1 MNMDWAALM
10 QSFHKAKVLV
20 VGDIC
25 LDRWCRYDPKQSL
38 PSVETG
44 INRIGVVET
53 VVTPGAGGTVA
64 NNLASLGAG
73 KVSVLGAIGQ
83 DGFGFELERALS
95 RRGIDYHYLVATPQ
109 MQTFTYSKVINGQ
122 TDLEDKPRFDFIN
135 SRPLPSEV
143 EDQLIVNFSAAYKSF
158 DAIVVADQAETEL
171 GGVVTPAL
179 REVIADVAER
189 NPGKVIVADSRNRI
203 HEFRNCIAKPNHAE
217 ARVASQRLFGEVDFA
232 RLRQA
237 LGDKPLVVTRGGEG
251 VTLVTPTDEKHIPA
265 IPVGDPVDICGAG
278 DSFAAGLALA
288 LTSGAEIE
296 NAVRFGVMVSSV
308 TVMKRGTGE
317 ATPPEVLAAADASY
331 SDR

>member
-1 MNMDWAALM
+1 MA
-10 QSFHKAKVLV
+10 SFHKAKVLV

-25 LDRWCRYDPKQSL
+25 LDRWCSYDPRYSM

-44 INRIGVVET
+44 INRIAVIDT

-73 KVSVLGAIGQ
+73 KVAVLGAIGQ

-95 RRGIDYHYLVATPQ
+95 RRGIDYHLLVASPE
-109 MQTFTYSKVINGQ
+109 MQTFTYSKVINKE

-135 SRPLPSEV
+135 TGPLPSEA

-158 DAIVVADQAETEL
+158 DVIIVADQAETDV
-171 GGVVTPAL
+171 GGVVTPVL
-179 REVIADVAER
+179 REVINDVAER
-189 NPGKVIVADSRNRI
+189 NPDKVVIADSRNRI
-203 HEFRNCIAKPNHAE
+203 HEFRSCIAKPNEAE
-217 ARVASQRLFGEVDFA
+217 ARVASQRLFGEVDFS

-237 LGDKPLVVTRGGEG
+237 IGEKPLVVTRGGEG
-251 VTLVTPTDEKHIPA
+251 VSLVTPHGEKRIPA

-288 LTSGAEIE
+288 LGAGANIE

>member
-1 MNMDWAALM
+1 MDWAGLM
-10 QSFHKAKVLV
+10 AGFPKAKVLV

-25 LDRWCRYDPKQSL
+25 LDRWCRYDPRQSL

-44 INRIGVVET
+44 INRIGVVQT
-53 VVTPGAGGTVA
+53 MVTPGAGGTVA

-95 RRGIDYHYLVATPQ
+95 RRGIDYHLLVASPE
-109 MQTFTYSKVINGQ
+109 MQTFTYSKVINKE

-135 SRPLPSEV
+135 TGPLPSEA

-158 DAIVVADQAETEL
+158 DVIIVADQAETDM

-179 REVIADVAER
+179 REVINDVAER
-189 NPGKVIVADSRNRI
+189 NPDKVIIADSRNRI
-203 HEFRNCIAKPNHAE
+203 HEFRSCVAKPNEAE
-217 ARVASQRLFGEVDFA
+217 ARVASQRLFGEVDFS

-237 LGDKPLVVTRGGEG
+237 IGDKPLVVTRGGEG
-251 VTLVTPTDEKHIPA
+251 VSLLTPHGEKSIPA

-278 DSFAAGLALA
+278 DSFAAGMALA
-288 LTSGAEIE
+288 LNAGADME